1 MYRLGRYL
9 SGVTD
14 MTTLVGGL
22 AIALM
27 MIHISLDVLLRY
39 LFSTPIPGT
48 ITYVSNYYMIVAAF
62 LPLAYAE
69 KLGAH
74 ISVEV
79 VSERLPQRLQFHLA
93 HWLILL
99 SAIILGFMTVK
110 TGIEAVSR
118 YQMGAALV
126 EGGTSIIIWPGYFVL
141 PIGLGLMVLTLLY
154 KFLIYVIGGE
164 SGFDGPGQ
172 QRSAD
177 DARRPNGTH
186 RATGESA

>member
-9 SGVTD
+9 SRVTD

-27 MIHISLDVLLRY
+27 MVHISLDVLLRY

-79 VSERLPQRLQFHLA
+79 VTERLPQRIQFHLA

-99 SAIILGFMTVK
+99 SAIILGFMAVK
-110 TGIEAVSR
+110 TWLEAVTR
-118 YQMGAALV
+118 YEMGAALV

-141 PIGLGLMVLTLLY
+141 PIGLGLMVLMLVY
-154 KFLIYVIGGE
+154 KFVVYLTGGE
-164 SGFDGPGQ
+164 SGLVSSGQ
-172 QRSAD
+172 QQGTGEVP
-177 DARRPNGTH
+177 RPNAT

>member
-9 SGVTD
+9 SRVTD

-27 MIHISLDVLLRY
+27 MIHISLDVVLRY

-48 ITYVSNYYMIVAAF
+48 ITYVSNYYMIIAAF

-79 VSERLPQRLQFHLA
+79 VTERLPQRIQFHLA

-99 SAIILGFMTVK
+99 SAIILAFMAVK
-110 TGIEAVSR
+110 TGLEAVTR
-118 YQMGAALV
+118 YEMGAALV

-141 PIGLGLMVLTLLY
+141 PIGLGLMVLMLVY
-154 KFLIYVIGGE
+154 KFVVYVTGGE
-164 SGFDGPGQ
+164 SGLASSGQ
-172 QRSAD
+172 QQGTGEVP
-177 DARRPNGTH
+177 RPNAT